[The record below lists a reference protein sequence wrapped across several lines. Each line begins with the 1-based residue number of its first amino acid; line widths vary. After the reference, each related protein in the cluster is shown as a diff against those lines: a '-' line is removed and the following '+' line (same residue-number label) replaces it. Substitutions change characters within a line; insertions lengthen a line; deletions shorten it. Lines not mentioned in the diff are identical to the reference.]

1 MGLDMFLSKETSVG
15 ANYSFNDVK
24 GKIELTKTGFREEE
38 KRRKIN
44 IKLNRVS
51 SIKESV
57 GYWRKANQIH
67 NWFVNNIQ
75 DGIDECQESYVPL
88 EMLVELR
95 DICRKINKTKSQALV
110 EELLPPSEG
119 FFFGGTEV
127 DDYYFEDIKETLKI
141 LNPLIKELE
150 KENKEGVHSS
160 ILYQA
165 SW

>member
-1 MGLDMFLSKETSVG
+1 
-15 ANYSFNDVK
+15 
-24 GKIELTKTGFREEE
+24 
-38 KRRKIN
+38 
-44 IKLNRVS
+44 
-51 SIKESV
+51 
-57 GYWRKANQIH
+57 
-67 NWFVNNIQ
+67 
-75 DGIDECQESYVPL
+75 
-88 EMLVELR
+88 MLVELR